1 MDLNLCEVK
10 ILIKAENF
18 DKALKDAKEAFE
30 YSENV
35 RPDEWNSIEDVF
47 DEFGYN
53 LLTNETG
60 DIVDLDVIISDLPD
74 GQEAFFESIAESV
87 ESGSYVCLKRED
99 KHWKFVFEKGK
110 FRTLDSEIVYY
121 DKPMNYDRAMC
132 LLNEVVDRVYVAEN
146 SSEAIRHLFTLGF
159 TDDELIEVFNVNAP
173 DVNDIVRRIE
183 EGNI

>member
-60 DIVDLDVIISDLPD
+60 DIVDLDVISSDLPD